1 MFSARR
7 IVFSVLLFETLAIV
21 IALALGY
28 LQGNIETPFK
38 EGGLIT
44 WISFFQ
50 LLLIAGLSW
59 KVFTLHNG
67 VLNRRGWRSPQMV
80 WAIIAIGFI
89 YLAFDELTLIHET
102 LDKFIHNLFV
112 VRETALTDRLDD
124 IIVGFYGLVG
134 IGILYY
140 YREALKKYVEVFPYL
155 ISGFVFLFVMVG
167 FDIVGNRYDPFLTMT
182 ENISLRAMLHT
193 WFSVAED
200 LFKMLSEGMFLVAF
214 YRCCQMASEQKAA
227 QQELSGVGIRSR

>member
-167 FDIVGNRYDPFLTMT
+167 FDIVANRYDPFLTMI
-182 ENISLRAMLHT
+182 ENTSLRAMLHA
-193 WFSVAED
+193 WFV
-200 LFKMLSEGMFLVAF
+200 
-214 YRCCQMASEQKAA
+214 RCRRF
-227 QQELSGVGIRSR
+227 I